1 MRGARIKMQL
11 SDGYYHLYNRAAG
24 CPGDFPFGDVER
36 EQLVRLVTDL
46 ARFYVIEPI
55 DYVIMSNHF
64 HLVVF
69 APGKPPS
76 PTKTAA
82 RYNAYYPFRAP
93 LRPTEPECG
102 RQAER
107 MRDISEFMK
116 DLQQKFTCWYNRS
129 RTGGRRRGTLWAERF
144 KSNLIEGQSGLW
156 TLAKYVI
163 LNPWRAEMVED
174 PADYRWSSWGSWN
187 GSGRHPFEKNYMRHI
202 PKFIPC
208 QTADQKWNAKTLMR
222 ELRADLVRTMAG
234 AAGLRGKALLQ
245 AAKDARD
252 HDAPLLLRVDRRA
265 RYFVDGMIIGSKRFI
280 RKVAV
285 EHDKL
290 KERLDKE
297 KLYPA
302 LLPDGRSVL
311 IYRKL
316 RNIRT

>member
-55 DYVIMSNHF
+55 DYTIMSNHF

-69 APGKPPS
+69 APGKVPS
-76 PTKTAA
+76 PSEAAA
-82 RYNAYYPFRAP
+82 RYNAYYPTLPP
-93 LRPTEPECG
+93 LPPTAPECA

-116 DLQQKFTCWYNRS
+116 DLQQKFSCWYNRS

-187 GSGRHPFEKNYMRHI
+187 GSGRHPFEDALQCAVAR
-202 PKFIPC
+202 
-208 QTADQKWNAKTLMR
+208 DLAKTLRVEAVDAQVQAVEPCFCQRFCVARQEEAIAR
-222 ELRADLVRTMAG
+222 ERHVFDAIERLELGDELGNISADQRLTSSEPDLLHTARCEHSDRARDLVPVEELGVRG
-234 AAGLRGKALLQ
+234 ERISLRRHTVD
-245 AAKDARD
+245 AAK
-252 HDAPLLLRVDRRA
+252 
-265 RYFVDGMIIGSKRFI
+265 
-280 RKVAV
+280 VA
-285 EHDKL
+285 
-290 KERLDKE
+290 
-297 KLYPA
+297 A
-302 LLPDGRSVL
+302 LCE
-311 IYRKL
+311 
-316 RNIRT
+316 